1 MRQAVFLRLRP
12 AVWLTICALVLVFL
26 GALGTVVALLVSS
39 ARVNTLGDNEAQLT
53 RFVSVADA
61 ALNRAFLSI
70 DVLLASTDDLL
81 DLSTSMVAWPRA
93 DATSALLS
101 GIMRQN
107 LLVRSV
113 VLLDS
118 QGRVLASSDPA
129 GANLRLQLPAGLL
142 ERVLAPS
149 MSTLVVSDPAVS
161 FVSAEQ
167 VLYFSRYFRMSDGTK
182 LVAVAEV
189 TTAALVSILLQGVD
203 IQGLEVTLERA
214 QGGVLLAL
222 ASTGEAA
229 VARTPG
235 PLGTTAQIST
245 WEQTMRLSPV
255 PGFVAVRPIL
265 YQDLWLTAGMP
276 LHMALQDWQPQQ
288 RTLWGAALVLGLMVV
303 LAGVLACLYLQRM
316 VRVRSAIAQSK
327 DTLEQALQ
335 SMVSGLML
343 LDAQQ
348 RVVQWNQHFEAL
360 FPWLMPV
367 LVPQM
372 PFRRMLE
379 ATVLHHLPQGSQEEQ
394 KNWVERRLLEQQGP
408 HGPQA
413 AREQQLPS
421 GRIVQITERRTP
433 GGGLV
438 IVYHDVTELR
448 QASAEIEILA
458 FYDPLTGLPNRRLLL
473 DRLQQAA
480 AVLARS
486 GHQGAVLFLDLD
498 HFKVLNDT
506 KGHDMGDQLLRQ
518 VAQRLKAA
526 VRDTDTVARLGGDEF
541 VVMLTDLSPDREE
554 AAAQAQRV
562 GEKVLH
568 NLHEP
573 YNLGAHVH
581 YSSCS
586 IGATLFGGAEQSAT
600 ELLRQADIAMYEI
613 KAQRGNG
620 LCFFDPQMQTLISQR
635 AQLES
640 DLQVALQEGQLV
652 LYYQPQF
659 MLDGRMVGAEALL
672 RWQHPQRGMV
682 SPAEFIPVA
691 EESGLIV
698 QIGQW
703 VLHTVCQQ
711 LADWSQDARYSHLQL
726 SANVSA
732 RQFRHSEFVPQ
743 VLVAMQ
749 EAKIRPHLLKLEL
762 TESLVL
768 DNVKNAIAKMHQLR
782 TRGVQFS
789 VDDFGTGYSSLA
801 YLTSLPLHELKIDQS
816 FVRNLGQRPTDDV
829 IVQTIIGMASNLG
842 LEVIAEGVETLEQK
856 EFLALHGCR
865 FYQGYLFG
873 RPMPVAELQVLLNA
887 QHAAL
892 ENQNK

>member
-1 MRQAVFLRLRP
+1 MSQAVLPRVRP
-12 AVWLTICALVLVFL
+12 AVWLTIWALVLAFL
-26 GALGTVVALLVSS
+26 VALGTVAALVSSS
-39 ARVNTLGDNEAQLT
+39 ARVNALGDKEAQLT

-81 DLSTSMVAWPRA
+81 DLSASMVAWTRS
-93 DATSALLS
+93 DAASALLR

-113 VLLDS
+113 VLLDDR
-118 QGRVLASSDPA
+118 GDVLASSDPA
-129 GANLRLQLPAGLL
+129 GARLRLQLPAGLL

-149 MSTLVVSDPAVS
+149 MSTLVVSAPAIS
-161 FVSAEQ
+161 FASAEQ
-167 VLYFSRYFRMSDGTK
+167 VLYFSRYFRMPDGTK
-182 LVAVAEV
+182 RVAVAEV
-189 TTAALVSILLQGVD
+189 TTAALTSILLQGVD
-203 IQGLEVTLERA
+203 IEGLEVTLERA
-214 QGGVLLAL
+214 QGDVLLAI
-222 ASTGEAA
+222 APTGEAVLA
-229 VARTPG
+229 STPG
-235 PLGTTAQIST
+235 PLGTTAAQTPT
-245 WEQTMRLSPV
+245 WGQTMRLSPV

-265 YQDLWLTAGMP
+265 YQDLWLTAGMS
-276 LHMALQDWQPQQ
+276 LQMALQDWQQEQ

-303 LAGVLACLYLQRM
+303 LAGGLACLYLQRM

-327 DTLEQALQ
+327 DTLDQALQ
-335 SMVSGLML
+335 SMVSGFML
-343 LDAQQ
+343 LDAQH
-348 RVVQWNQHFEAL
+348 RVVQWNQYFEAL

-367 LVPQM
+367 MVPQM
-372 PFRRMLE
+372 PFRRVLE
-379 ATVLHHLPQGSQEEQ
+379 ATVLHHLPQGSPEEQ
-394 KNWVERRLLEQQGP
+394 ENWVERRLQAQR
-408 HGPQA
+408 GPQH

-421 GRIVQITERRTP
+421 GRIVQITERSTP
-433 GGGLV
+433 EGGIV

-480 AVLARS
+480 AALARS

-506 KGHDMGDQLLRQ
+506 QGHDMGDQLLRQ

-526 VRDTDTVARLGGDEF
+526 VRDSDTVARLGGDEF

-568 NLHEP
+568 NLHQP
-573 YNLGAHVH
+573 YHLDAHVH
-581 YSSCS
+581 HSSCS

-640 DLQVALQEGQLV
+640 DLQMALHEGQLM

-659 MLDGRMVGAEALL
+659 MLDGRIVGAEALL

-703 VLHTVCQQ
+703 VLQTVCQQ
-711 LADWSQDARYSHLQL
+711 LAAWSQDARYAHLQL

-732 RQFRHSEFVPQ
+732 RQFRHAEFVPQ

-749 EAKIRPHLLKLEL
+749 DTKIRSHLLKLEL

-873 RPMPVAELQVLLNA
+873 RPMPVADLETLLNA

-892 ENQNK
+892 DNQNR

>member
-1 MRQAVFLRLRP
+1 MSDALLPRVRP
-12 AVWLTICALVLVFL
+12 VVRLTIGALVLTFL
-26 GALGTVVALLVSS
+26 LALGTVAAMLVSS
-39 ARVNTLGDNEAQLT
+39 ARVEALNDNKAQLT

-93 DATSALLS
+93 DATSALLR

-113 VLLDS
+113 ALLDQ
-118 QGRVLASSDPA
+118 QGSVLASSDPA
-129 GANLRLQLPAGLL
+129 GAQWPLQLPGGLL
-142 ERVLAPS
+142 QRVLAPS
-149 MSTLVVSDPAVS
+149 MSTLVVSAPAVS
-161 FVSAEQ
+161 FASAEQ
-167 VLYFSRYFRMSDGTK
+167 VLYFARYFRMPDGTQ

-189 TTAALVSILLQGVD
+189 PTAALVSILLQGVD

-214 QGGVLLAL
+214 QGGVLLAI
-222 ASTGEAA
+222 APTGEAA
-229 VARTPG
+229 LAQPAV
-235 PLGTTAQIST
+235 PLGTTPPQITT
-245 WEQTMRLSPV
+245 WDQSMRLGHA

-276 LHMALQDWQPQQ
+276 LQTALTDWQQEQ
-288 RTLWGAALVLGLMVV
+288 RTIWGVALVLGLMVV
-303 LAGVLACLYLQRM
+303 LAGVLARMYLQRM
-316 VRVRSAIAQSK
+316 VRARTAIAQSK
-327 DTLEQALQ
+327 ATLDQALQ
-335 SMVSGLML
+335 SMVSGFML
-343 LDAQQ
+343 LDVQQ

-367 LVPQM
+367 MVPQM
-372 PFRRMLE
+372 PFRHVLE
-379 ATVLHHLPQGSQEEQ
+379 ATVMQHLPQGSPQERDS
-394 KNWVERRLLEQQGP
+394 WVERRLQEQR
-408 HGPQA
+408 GPQC

-421 GRIVQITERRTP
+421 GRIVQITERATP

-448 QASAEIEILA
+448 QASAEIEVLA

-480 AVLARS
+480 AALDRS

-506 KGHDMGDQLLRQ
+506 QGHEMGDQLLCQ

-541 VVMLTDLSPDREE
+541 VVMLTDLSRDRAE
-554 AAAQAQRV
+554 AAAQAQRL
-562 GEKVLH
+562 GEKLLH
-568 NLHEP
+568 SLRQP
-573 YNLGAHVH
+573 YVLGAHVH
-581 YSSCS
+581 HGACS
-586 IGATLFGGAEQSAT
+586 VGATLFGSTEQSAT
-600 ELLRQADIAMYEI
+600 ELLRQADIAMYEV
-613 KAQRGNG
+613 KAQRGNR

-640 DLQVALQEGQLV
+640 DLQVALREGQLV

-659 MLDGRMVGAEALL
+659 TLDGRIVGAEALL

-682 SPAEFIPVA
+682 SPGDFIPVA

-711 LADWSQDARYSHLQL
+711 LAAWSQDARYAHLQL

-732 RQFRHSEFVPQ
+732 RQFRHTEFVPQ

-856 EFLALHGCR
+856 EFLARHGCQL
-865 FYQGYLFG
+865 FQGYLFG
-873 RPMPVAELQVLLNA
+873 RPMPMTELEALLNA

-892 ENQNK
+892 KNQNQ

>member
-1 MRQAVFLRLRP
+1 MSEVLLPRVRP
-12 AVWLTICALVLVFL
+12 AVWLTIGALVLAFL
-26 GALGTVVALLVSS
+26 VALGTVAALLVSS
-39 ARVNTLGDNEAQLT
+39 ARTNALGDHEAQLT
-53 RFVSVADA
+53 RFVSVSDA

-81 DLSTSMVAWPRA
+81 DLSTSMVAWPQA
-93 DATSALLS
+93 DATSALLR

-113 VLLDS
+113 VLLDDHGS
-118 QGRVLASSDPA
+118 VLASSDPA
-129 GANLRLQLPAGLL
+129 GANLRLQLPGGLM

-149 MSTLVVSDPAVS
+149 MSTLVVSAPAIS
-161 FVSAEQ
+161 FASAEQ
-167 VLYFSRYFRMSDGTK
+167 VLYFSRYFRMPDGTK
-182 LVAVAEV
+182 RVAVAEV
-189 TTAALVSILLQGVD
+189 LTATLVSVLLQGVD
-203 IQGLEVTLERA
+203 IEGLEVTLERA
-214 QGGVLLAL
+214 QGHVLLAI

-229 VARTPG
+229 LAPSPV
-235 PLGTTAQIST
+235 PLGTLPSQTST
-245 WEQTMRLSPV
+245 WEQPMRLGPG

-265 YQDLWLTAGMP
+265 YQDLWLTAG
-276 LHMALQDWQPQQ
+276 LSLQTALKDWQQERQ
-288 RTLWGAALVLGLMVV
+288 TIWGAALMLGLMVV
-303 LAGVLACLYLQRM
+303 LAGALVCLYLRRM

-327 DTLEQALQ
+327 ETLDQALQ
-335 SMVSGLML
+335 SMVSGFML
-343 LDAQQ
+343 LDAQL

-367 LVPQM
+367 MVPQM
-372 PFRRMLE
+372 SFRQVLE
-379 ATVLHHLPQGSQEEQ
+379 ATVLQHLPHGSPCEQ
-394 KNWVERRLLEQQGP
+394 HSWVERRLQEQQELQGT
-408 HGPQA
+408 
-413 AREQQLPS
+413 REQLLPS

-433 GGGLV
+433 GGGVV

-448 QASAEIEILA
+448 QASAAIEMLA
-458 FYDPLTGLPNRRLLL
+458 FYDTLTSLPNRRLLL
-473 DRLQQAA
+473 DRLQQAVVA
-480 AVLARS
+480 QSRS
-486 GHQGAVLFLDLD
+486 GQQGAVLFLDLD

-506 KGHDMGDQLLRQ
+506 QGHDVGDQLLQQ

-526 VRDTDTVARLGGDEF
+526 VRDSDTVARLGGDEF
-541 VVMLTDLSPDREE
+541 VVMLTDLSCDRSE
-554 AAAQAQRV
+554 AAAQAQHV
-562 GEKVLH
+562 GEKLMHSLH
-568 NLHEP
+568 QP
-573 YNLGAHVH
+573 YLLGTHVH
-581 YSSCS
+581 HSACS

-600 ELLRQADIAMYEI
+600 ELLRQADIAMYEV
-613 KAQRGNG
+613 KAQRDNR

-635 AQLES
+635 AQLKS
-640 DLQVALQEGQLV
+640 DLQRALQEGQLM

-659 MLDGRMVGAEALL
+659 MLDGSIVGAEALL

-682 SPAEFIPVA
+682 SPAEFIPAA

-703 VLHTVCQQ
+703 VLQTVCQQ
-711 LADWSQDARYSHLQL
+711 LALWSQDVRHAQLQL

-732 RQFRHSEFVPQ
+732 RQFRHNEFVPQ
-743 VLVAMQ
+743 VLAAIQ

-768 DNVKNAIAKMHQLR
+768 DNVKNAIAKMHELR

-842 LEVIAEGVETLEQK
+842 LEVIAEGVETVEQK
-856 EFLALHGCR
+856 EFLARHGCR

-873 RPMPVAELQVLLNA
+873 RPMPVADLETLLNA
-887 QHAAL
+887 QYAVL
-892 ENQNK
+892 ESQNK